1 MKSRHAHFALFE
13 LLLGII
19 LISGC
24 ATVCSHDERAAASNE
39 NSAWLDPDAS
49 ADYDDMTVAQR
60 VAYVVW
66 WPVLEVAK
74 GFCSQSK

>member
-1 MKSRHAHFALFE
+1 MKPRHAHFAWFA
-13 LLLGII
+13 LLLRII

-24 ATVCSHDERAAASNE
+24 ATVSSHDESATAPNE

-49 ADYDDMTVAQR
+49 ADYDDMTVAQK

-66 WPVLEVAK
+66 WPVLEVVK